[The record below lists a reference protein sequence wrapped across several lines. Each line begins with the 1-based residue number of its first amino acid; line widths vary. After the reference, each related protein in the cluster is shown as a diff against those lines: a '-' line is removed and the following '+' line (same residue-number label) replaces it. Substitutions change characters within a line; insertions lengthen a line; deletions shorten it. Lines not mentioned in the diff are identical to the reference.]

1 MATQAQQQ
9 TAGKNNGKQQES
21 KLTLVKSQ
29 QQQRKRGR
37 PVGSKSNKLTAS
49 LSFKFENKI
58 LTPICK
64 LQKEVLDL
72 YNKISPDS
80 ELSATMIY
88 YMQSIKSIIGA
99 AKEIKVEL
107 QIQQSKN
114 QLGV

>member
-1 MATQAQQQ
+1 MATAPQQQ
-9 TAGKNNGKQQES
+9 SAGKNIGNQKENKLTVVKIQQE
-21 KLTLVKSQ
+21 
-29 QQQRKRGR
+29 RKRGR

-58 LTPICK
+58 LSPICK

-99 AKEIKVEL
+99 AKEINVEL
-107 QIQQSKN
+107 QIQQSKK